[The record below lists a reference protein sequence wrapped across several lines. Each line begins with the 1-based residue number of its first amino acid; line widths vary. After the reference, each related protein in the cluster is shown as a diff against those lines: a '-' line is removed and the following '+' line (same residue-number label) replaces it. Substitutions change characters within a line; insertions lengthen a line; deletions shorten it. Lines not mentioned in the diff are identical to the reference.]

1 MRQELTLLL
10 DSFRLLQAK
19 KLFWVA
25 LGISGLVGLIYAS
38 IGFTETGM
46 SMWFGLQTIDNPYIR
61 AGTAEAEAFYLLLF
75 SDLIVRFWLAWF
87 AVALA
92 LISTSSIFPEFL
104 REGAVEMLLSKPVG
118 RLRLFIWKYLGSLL
132 FVAVQVLLLTVFV
145 FIAIGLRL
153 GEWNFSVFWAVPLVT
168 FVFSLVY
175 CVAVLIGVVSRSTLF
190 ALLGAGVFWAGTL
203 LVQWTEDALYKFA
216 YMMPSMGISVD
227 VQTGEVIESEPDD
240 GGGAIGGAH
249 KTVKAIAGPLPK
261 TRECTVYLKRMIR
274 FEKRDSPLAGMDMS
288 MLLSGDLPDSERQ
301 EMGEVMEAYEKR
313 HGTLYVL
320 GTSFACEGV
329 AAGIAVRRSSR
340 RDLSFSANT
349 IAVRAGV

>member
-19 KLFWVA
+19 KLFWVS
-25 LGISGLVGLIYAS
+25 LGISGLVGFIYAS
-38 IGFTETGM
+38 IGFTDTGM
-46 SMWFGLQTIDNPYIR
+46 SLWFGLQSVDNPVLR
-61 AGTAEAEAFYLLLF
+61 TGTAEAEAFYLLLF
-75 SDLIVRFWLAWF
+75 TDLIVRFWLAWF

-153 GEWNFSVFWAVPLVT
+153 DEWNFSVFWAVPLVT

-190 ALLGAGVFWAGTL
+190 ALLGAGVFWACTL

-227 VQTGEVIESEPDD
+227 MQTGEVIESESDD
-240 GGGAIGGAH
+240 GGGAIGSAH
-249 KTVKAIAGPLPK
+249 STAKAIAAPLPK
-261 TRECTVYLKRMIR
+261 TRECTVFLKRMIH
-274 FEKRDSPLAGMDMS
+274 FEKRDSPLAGMDFG
-288 MLLSGDLPDSERQ
+288 MLMSGDIPDSEMQ
-301 EMGEVMEAYEKR
+301 EMGEVMKAYENR
-313 HGTLYVL
+313 HSAFYVVGTSLGFEIVVL
-320 GTSFACEGV
+320 GLAFW
-329 AAGIAVRRSSR
+329 RFSR
-340 RDLSFSANT
+340 RDY
-349 IAVRAGV
+349 